1 MLVKIPYALERNP
14 GSAECAVL
22 KAIPLLGFLRLV
34 AAVVKLQGKKYPEI
48 LVADNEINV
57 LLSDFMKIF
66 HIVAPVSHCE
76 QIFDAHFGADQ
87 TAAAVRFAAEQ
98 KIELILPFG
107 KDMLWS
113 VWVIISAPQMEQQ
126 TDDGNDDDYDGY
138 CRKIM

>member
-1 MLVKIPYALERNP
+1 MTPTLGQIRQRPAR
-14 GSAECAVL
+14 AVC
-22 KAIPLLGFLRLV
+22 G
-34 AAVVKLQGKKYPEI
+34 VVK
-48 LVADNEINV
+48 
-57 LLSDFMKIF
+57 
-66 HIVAPVSHCE
+66 
-76 QIFDAHFGADQ
+76 
-87 TAAAVRFAAEQ
+87 AVRFAAEQ